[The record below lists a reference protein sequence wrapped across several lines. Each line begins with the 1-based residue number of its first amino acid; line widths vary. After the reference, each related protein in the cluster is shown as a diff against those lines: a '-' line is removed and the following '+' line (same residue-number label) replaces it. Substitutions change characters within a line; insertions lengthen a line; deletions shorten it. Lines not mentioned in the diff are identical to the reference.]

1 MKAYATYSF
10 YTDTYGGEA
19 AESEF
24 NRQVYKA
31 SRFLDKITFDRAA
44 AVTDPDTLELLAYAV
59 CEMADQLTAETAAAV
74 DGKTVKS
81 VSNDGYSVSF
91 VTEADGGAR
100 LTSQRLYGIAEGYL
114 PTELLSFVTGSLG
127 APYE

>member
-10 YTDTYGGEA
+10 YTDTYGGTA
-19 AESEF
+19 AEIDF

-44 AVTDPDTLELLAYAV
+44 AVADPDTLELLAYAV
-59 CEMADQLTAETAAAV
+59 CEMADQLTAEAAAAV

-91 VTEADGGAR
+91 VTEADGGAS
-100 LTSQRLYGIAEGYL
+100 LTSQRLYSIAEGYL
-114 PTELLSFVTGSLG
+114 PTELLSFVTGSPG

>member
-59 CEMADQLTAETAAAV
+59 CEMADQLTAEAAAAV

-91 VTEADGGAR
+91 VTEADGGAS
-100 LTSQRLYGIAEGYL
+100 LTSQRLYSIAEGYL
-114 PTELLSFVTGSLG
+114 PTELLSFVTGSLETS
-127 APYE
+127 YE

>member
-59 CEMADQLTAETAAAV
+59 CEMADQLTAEAAAAV

-81 VSNDGYSVSF
+81 VSNDGYSVNF
-91 VTEADGGAR
+91 VTEADGGAS
-100 LTSQRLYGIAEGYL
+100 LTSQRLYSIAEGYL

-127 APYE
+127 TPYE

>member
-10 YTDTYGGEA
+10 YTDTYGGTA
-19 AESEF
+19 AEIDF

-44 AVTDPDTLELLAYAV
+44 AVADPDTLELLAYAV
-59 CEMADQLTAETAAAV
+59 CEMADQLTAEAAAAV

-91 VTEADGGAR
+91 VTEADGGAS
-100 LTSQRLYGIAEGYL
+100 LTSQRLYSIAEGYL
-114 PTELLSFVTGSLG
+114 PTELLSFVIEDEGG
-127 APYE
+127 CYE

>member
-10 YTDTYGGEA
+10 YTDTYGGTA
-19 AESEF
+19 AEIDF

-44 AVTDPDTLELLAYAV
+44 AVADPDTLELLAYAV
-59 CEMADQLTAETAAAV
+59 CEMADQLTAEAAAAV

-91 VTEADGGAR
+91 VTEADGGAS
-100 LTSQRLYGIAEGYL
+100 LTSQRLYSIAEGYL
-114 PTELLSFVTGSLG
+114 PTELLSFVTGSPG
-127 APYE
+127 VPYE

>member
-10 YTDTYGGEA
+10 YTDTYGGGA

-59 CEMADQLTAETAAAV
+59 CEMADQLTAEAAAAV

-91 VTEADGGAR
+91 VTEADGGTS
-100 LTSQRLYGIAEGYL
+100 LTSQRLYSIAEGYL

>member
-59 CEMADQLTAETAAAV
+59 CEMADLLTAEAAAVV

-91 VTEADGGAR
+91 VTEADGGAS
-100 LTSQRLYGIAEGYL
+100 LTSQRLYSIAEGYL

>member
-1 MKAYATYSF
+1 MKAYATYFF
-10 YTDTYGGEA
+10 YTDTYGGTA
-19 AESEF
+19 AEIDF

-44 AVTDPDTLELLAYAV
+44 AVADPDTLELLAYAV
-59 CEMADQLTAETAAAV
+59 CEMADQLTAEAAAAI

-91 VTEADGGAR
+91 VTEADGGAS
-100 LTSQRLYGIAEGYL
+100 LTSQRLYSIAEGYL
-114 PTELLSFVTGSLG
+114 PTELLSFVTGSPG

>member
-31 SRFLDKITFDRAA
+31 SRFLDRITFDRAA

-59 CEMADQLTAETAAAV
+59 CEIADQLTAEATAAV

-91 VTEADGGAR
+91 VTEADGGAS
-100 LTSQRLYGIAEGYL
+100 LTSQKLYSIAEGYL

>member
-59 CEMADQLTAETAAAV
+59 CEMADQLTAEAAAAV

-91 VTEADGGAR
+91 VTEADGGAS
-100 LTSQRLYGIAEGYL
+100 LTLQKLYSIAEGYL

>member
-31 SRFLDKITFDRAA
+31 GRFLDKITFDRAA

-59 CEMADQLTAETAAAV
+59 CEMADQLTAEAAAAV

-91 VTEADGGAR
+91 VTEADGGAS
-100 LTSQRLYGIAEGYL
+100 LTSQRLYSIAENYL
-114 PTELLSFVTGSLG
+114 PTELLSFVSDNAGG
-127 APYE
+127 CHE

>member
-59 CEMADQLTAETAAAV
+59 CEMADQLTAEAAAAV

-91 VTEADGGAR
+91 VTEADGGAS
-100 LTSQRLYGIAEGYL
+100 LTPQRLYNIAEGYL
-114 PTELLSFVTGSLG
+114 PTELLSFVSDNAGG
-127 APYE
+127 CHE

>member
-59 CEMADQLTAETAAAV
+59 CEMADQLTAEAAAAV

-91 VTEADGGAR
+91 VTEADGGAS

-114 PTELLSFVTGSLG
+114 PTALLSFVTGSLG
-127 APYE
+127 TPYE

>member
-10 YTDTYGGEA
+10 YTDTYGGTA
-19 AESEF
+19 AEIDF

-31 SRFLDKITFDRAA
+31 SRFLDKITFGRAA
-44 AVTDPDTLELLAYAV
+44 AVTDPDTLELLAHAV
-59 CEMADQLTAETAAAV
+59 CEMADQLTAEAAAAV

-91 VTEADGGAR
+91 VTEADGGAS
-100 LTSQRLYGIAEGYL
+100 LTSQRLYSIAEGYL
-114 PTELLSFVTGSLG
+114 PTELLSFVTGSPG

>member
-10 YTDTYGGEA
+10 YTDTYGGTA
-19 AESEF
+19 AEIDF

-44 AVTDPDTLELLAYAV
+44 AVADPDTLELLAYAV
-59 CEMADQLTAETAAAV
+59 CEMADQLTAEAAAAV

-91 VTEADGGAR
+91 VTEADGGAS
-100 LTSQRLYGIAEGYL
+100 LTSQRLYSIAEGYL
-114 PTELLSFVTGSLG
+114 PTELLSFVTESPG

>member
-44 AVTDPDTLELLAYAV
+44 AVADPDTLELLAYAV
-59 CEMADQLTAETAAAV
+59 CEMADQLTAEAAAAV

-91 VTEADGGAR
+91 VTEADGGAS
-100 LTSQRLYGIAEGYL
+100 LTSQRLYSIAEGYL
-114 PTELLSFVTGSLG
+114 PTELLSFVTGSPG
-127 APYE
+127 VPYE

>member
-10 YTDTYGGEA
+10 YTDTYGGTA
-19 AESEF
+19 AEIDF

-44 AVTDPDTLELLAYAV
+44 AVADPDTLELLAYAV
-59 CEMADQLTAETAAAV
+59 CEMADQLTAEAAAAV

-91 VTEADGGAR
+91 VTEADGGAS
-100 LTSQRLYGIAEGYL
+100 LTSQRLYSIAKNYL
-114 PTELLSFVTGSLG
+114 PTELLSFVTGSPG

>member
-59 CEMADQLTAETAAAV
+59 CEMADQLTAEAAAAV

-91 VTEADGGAR
+91 VTEADGGAS
-100 LTSQRLYGIAEGYL
+100 LTSQKLYSIAEGYL

-127 APYE
+127 DPYE

>member
-59 CEMADQLTAETAAAV
+59 CEMADQLTAEAAAVV

-91 VTEADGGAR
+91 VTEADGGVS
-100 LTSQRLYGIAEGYL
+100 LTSQKLYSIAEGYL
-114 PTELLSFVTGSLG
+114 PTELLSFVTGRLG
-127 APYE
+127 GPYE

>member
-10 YTDTYGGEA
+10 YTDTYGGTA
-19 AESEF
+19 AEIDF

-31 SRFLDKITFDRAA
+31 SRFLDKITFNRAA
-44 AVTDPDTLELLAYAV
+44 AVADPDTLELLAYAV
-59 CEMADQLTAETAAAV
+59 CEMADQLTAEAAAAV

-91 VTEADGGAR
+91 VTEADGGAS
-100 LTSQRLYGIAEGYL
+100 LTSQRLYSIAEGYL
-114 PTELLSFVTGSLG
+114 PTELLSFVTGSPG

>member
-59 CEMADQLTAETAAAV
+59 CEMADQLTAEAAAAV

-91 VTEADGGAR
+91 VTEADGGTR

>member
-24 NRQVYKA
+24 NRRVYKA

-44 AVTDPDTLELLAYAV
+44 AVTEPDTLELLAYAV
-59 CEMADQLTAETAAAV
+59 CEMADQLTAEAAAVV

-91 VTEADGGAR
+91 VTEADGGAS
-100 LTSQRLYGIAEGYL
+100 LTPQRLYSIAEDYL
-114 PTELLSFVTGSLG
+114 PTELLSLVIGSLG
-127 APYE
+127 DPYE

>member
-59 CEMADQLTAETAAAV
+59 CEMADQLTAEAAAAV

-91 VTEADGGAR
+91 VTEADRGAS
-100 LTSQRLYGIAEGYL
+100 LTSQRLYSIAEGYL

-127 APYE
+127 TSYE

>member
-59 CEMADQLTAETAAAV
+59 CEMADQLTAEAAAAV

-91 VTEADGGAR
+91 VTEADGGAS
-100 LTSQRLYGIAEGYL
+100 LTSQRLYSIAEGYL

-127 APYE
+127 TSYE